1 MVLGKG
7 ACSAGL
13 AEHVTA
19 YLETQLCTSPV
30 EQIVMGTVKCK
41 CTALMRL
48 IPELILGLFS

>member
-1 MVLGKG
+1 MVLGTG

-19 YLETQLCTSPV
+19 YLEAQLCTSPV